1 MEIIELGENLF
12 VAAQISPSDLET
24 LAARGFRS
32 VISNRP
38 DGEAPDQASFADIS
52 REAHR
57 NGMEVRYSVDR
68 GANFIASAAFAEEA
82 LCAAVDCS
90 HHQIGIVTHRKDE
103 RSEFGSLRRQ
113 LANELKSGAVR
124 KLSVDDDDVWAELCD
139 HRAGFDDRSRIVERQ
154 GRIFLKYASVS
165 QHDNGMVLDD
175 QKIH

>member
-57 NGMEVRYSVDR
+57 NGMEVRYIPVVASK
-68 GANFIASAAFAEEA
+68 IAP
-82 LCAAVDCS
+82 
-90 HHQIGIVTHRKDE
+90 
-103 RSEFGSLRRQ
+103 
-113 LANELKSGAVR
+113 
-124 KLSVDDDDVWAELCD
+124 DDVSAFRLALAALPKPILAYC
-139 HRAGFDDRSRIVERQ
+139 RTGTRSTYLRIE
-154 GRIFLKYASVS
+154 A
-165 QHDNGMVLDD
+165 
-175 QKIH
+175 